1 MLHDALGQLRQAVR
15 KFLSRS
21 NDCGAV
27 PWYFYDQCGIGGMM
41 SAKIPNGET
50 PRAFLFVCFLCE

>member
-1 MLHDALGQLRQAVR
+1 MLHDALGQLRQTVR

-27 PWYFYDQCGIGGMM
+27 PWYFCDQCGIGGMM

-50 PRAFLFVCFLCE
+50 P